1 MRDDLSSRFIG
12 FLRFVCSE
20 GPSAVQYWR
29 SSFRSKR
36 SGRREDVYCNG
47 KVMHVHTELQY
58 YRLEFICFSVSNLTL
73 VRVDPQP
80 GIPRRGWW
88 LNVMEAGSGDG
99 GRGGGVEDGSRMWWM
114 NWTLHNV
121 SMFFMFFK
129 RGFKI
134 FIFHYLGGLSCMR
147 SHASFIELPQWL
159 MF

>member
-1 MRDDLSSRFIG
+1 MRDDLSSRFTG

-20 GPSAVQYWR
+20 GPSGVQYWR

-36 SGRREDVYCNG
+36 SGRWEDVDCNG

-58 YRLEFICFSVSNLTL
+58 YKLEFICFSVSNFWHWLGL
-73 VRVDPQP
+73 IPSP
-80 GIPRRGWW
+80 GSPEG
-88 LNVMEAGSGDG
+88 LMVKCYGSGFG
-99 GRGGGVEDGSRMWWM
+99 GWGEGGGVEDGSRMWWM

-134 FIFHYLGGLSCMR
+134 FMFHYLGGLSCMR